1 MLKIAKHL
9 RRNQQTLASEITYV
23 GRALHSGERVSMKL
37 RPAEP
42 DTGIR
47 FLRKD
52 APADEAVVPA
62 LWNHVV
68 DSRRCN
74 TLANKHG
81 IRVRTTEH
89 LLAALY
95 VSGIDNAL
103 IELDGPEIPI
113 MDGSAEPFVLLLRLV
128 GVEEQGK
135 PRRAILISRPVAT
148 ASGDRHAVLLPSP
161 TPRVTLEIDFPSPV
175 IGNQKLSLPIDE
187 DVFAQELA
195 PARTFGFAAE
205 VPGLKADG
213 YARGASLRNAILVD
227 GPRVVNEGGLR
238 FADEFVRHKMLDV
251 VGDLALAGSPIIGHF
266 SGVKTGHELNIQ
278 LLRDLFAERGAW
290 SYVYLNDMSHVTDRD
305 APQSA
310 RDEAAGPRRRTSDR
324 PDSEFS

>member
-1 MLKIAKHL
+1 MNRIARHL

-42 DTGIR
+42 NTGIR
-47 FLRKD
+47 FFRRD
-52 APADEAVVPA
+52 VPADEAIVPA

-68 DSRRCN
+68 DSTRCN

-81 IRVRTTEH
+81 VRVRTTEH

-95 VSGIDNAL
+95 VAGIDNVL

-135 PRRAILISRPVAT
+135 PRRAILISRPVT
-148 ASGDRHAVLLPSP
+148 AADTDRHVVLLPSP
-161 TPRVTLEIDFPSPV
+161 TPRVTMEIDFPSPV
-175 IGNQKLSLPIDE
+175 IGTQKLSLPIDE
-187 DVFAQELA
+187 EVFAKELA
-195 PARTFGFAAE
+195 SARTFGFASE
-205 VPGLKADG
+205 VPGLKASG
-213 YARGASLRNAILVD
+213 YARGATLRNAILVD
-227 GPRVVNEGGLR
+227 GARVVNEEGLR

-251 VGDLALAGSPIIGHF
+251 IGDIALAGAPIIGHI
-266 SGVKTGHELNIQ
+266 SGYKTGHQLNVQ
-278 LLRDLFAERGAW
+278 LLRELFAERGAW
-290 SYVYLNDMSHVTDRD
+290 SYMYLNDMRHIAD
-305 APQSA
+305 PQSIP
-310 RDEAAGPRRRTSDR
+310 AGGDMTNLPRRRTSDR
-324 PDSEFS
+324 PDPESS